1 MVGSGYLTWG
11 MIFSKRGGKGGK
23 KGGEKERG
31 GGRGGAKKMEGN
43 LNCGSVKI

>member
-1 MVGSGYLTWG
+1 MKTWG

-23 KGGEKERG
+23 KGGKKERG